1 MTTDPRRL
9 GRLRRRSSLLLLGG
23 VSIATTALIVSMTVT
38 ALVAEQITGDAA
50 WSGVPVAAAVL
61 GTAVGT
67 SLLSIAMTRWGRRWS
82 LIVCYLIGAIGALI
96 AVAATVMASLPLLCA
111 GLFVVGVGNSANALT
126 RYVAADLQAPAR
138 RATMVGW
145 IVWAGTI
152 GAVVGPNLL
161 SPSDRAGVSV
171 GLPPLAGAYVLCFV
185 VFVAAAALYIVFLRP
200 DPSSLSVLSETEA
213 AITDAVTP
221 GLARRP
227 QVQVAVVALVF
238 GHVVMVLI
246 MTMTPLHLKAA
257 GHSLDVIG
265 LVASSHIVGM
275 FLFAPLTGLLVDRL
289 GAVPTIFAGQTV
301 LLLAALGGLVVPVS
315 RPLWMGAVL
324 FLLGLGWN
332 LGYVAGSASLTRGI
346 PAAERPLLQGR
357 VDSMVWLSAASAS
370 LLSSVLFSSVG
381 FAGLC
386 AVGAVAILVSSSTIA
401 VRQRAVNQGAR
412 PS

>member
-1 MTTDPRRL
+1 
-9 GRLRRRSSLLLLGG
+9 
-23 VSIATTALIVSMTVT
+23 
-38 ALVAEQITGDAA
+38 
-50 WSGVPVAAAVL
+50 
-61 GTAVGT
+61 
-67 SLLSIAMTRWGRRWS
+67 MTRWGRRWS

-126 RYVAADLQAPAR
+126 RYVAADLRAPAR

-171 GLPPLAGAYVLCFV
+171 GLPPLLAVAYFLCLL
-185 VFVAAAALYIVFLRP
+185 VFVAAAALYIIFLRP
-200 DPSSLSVLSETEA
+200 APSSLSVASETEA
-213 AITDAVTP
+213 AITDATTP
-221 GLARRP
+221 GAARRP
-227 QVQVAVVALVF
+227 QVQIAVVALVF
-238 GHVVMVLI
+238 GRVVMVLI

-301 LLLAALGGLVVPVS
+301 FLLAALGGLVVPVS
-315 RPLWMGAVL
+315 RPLWIGAVL
-324 FLLGLGWN
+324 FFLGLGWN

-357 VDSMVWLSAASAS
+357 VDSMVWVSAALAS
-370 LLSSVLFSSVG
+370 LLSSMLFSSIG

-386 AVGAVAILVSSSTIA
+386 AVGAVAILVSSSTTA